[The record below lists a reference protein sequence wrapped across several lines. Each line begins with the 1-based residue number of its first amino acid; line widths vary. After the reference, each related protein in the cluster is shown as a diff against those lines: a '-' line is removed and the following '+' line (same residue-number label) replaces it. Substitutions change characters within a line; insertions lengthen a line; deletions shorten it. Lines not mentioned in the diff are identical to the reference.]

1 MVLGFFHF
9 FMRGFAFLVVSY
21 TAAVFSNY
29 GGGGGK
35 ILLSKLAQWYF
46 AAVLFELFRHFKI
59 EDLLFNPT
67 AFAAC
72 PTVSNNC
79 PVSIHLIPL
88 NVSFSKSL

>member
-1 MVLGFFHF
+1 MDFFTFLCVALLFWLFPIPPLF
-9 FMRGFAFLVVSY
+9 FQI
-21 TAAVFSNY
+21 TAAAAGRYCF
-29 GGGGGK
+29 
-35 ILLSKLAQWYF
+35 SKLAQWYF

>member
-1 MVLGFFHF
+1 MDFFTFLCVALLFWLFPIPPLF
-9 FMRGFAFLVVSY
+9 FQI
-21 TAAVFSNY
+21 TAAAGRYCF
-29 GGGGGK
+29 
-35 ILLSKLAQWYF
+35 SKLAQWYF

-88 NVSFSKSL
+88 NISFSKSL